1 MVFNSGRPIRRVTR
15 NRLKST
21 SEKEEENDDDND
33 AEMDEEDTPIG
44 RRSTRTAN
52 KKSRDEISISSEPII
67 GRDGIRRSSRNLS
80 KSVKRDSSSEEEEES
95 DKDERKSGKYIH
107 IYNFDA

>member
-44 RRSTRTAN
+44 RRSTRMAN

-95 DKDERKSGKYIH
+95 DKDERKSGKY
-107 IYNFDA
+107 NCDT